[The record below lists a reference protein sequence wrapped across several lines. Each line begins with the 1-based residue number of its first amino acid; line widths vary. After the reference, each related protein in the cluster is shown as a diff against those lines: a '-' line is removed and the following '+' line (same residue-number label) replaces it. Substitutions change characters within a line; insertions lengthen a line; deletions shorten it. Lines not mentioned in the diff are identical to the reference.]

1 MIVMAIV
8 GGAIFTPVVGLIFEA
23 ARSMAT
29 AMLVP
34 LACYPSLRT
43 MLSSA
48 RGPRQAGCSC
58 RARPL

>member
-34 LACYPSLRT
+34 LACYLFT
-43 MLSSA
+43 TYYA
-48 RGPRQAGCSC
+48 FIG
-58 RARPL
+58 